1 MIPIRS
7 LVVAALFAVVALP
20 AAAADDVL
28 DAMEDAR
35 KAYQAGDMTKAK
47 QQLDLASQLVG
58 QKNAEGFAAMLPEPL
73 PGWTA
78 EKAETAAVGVS
89 VFGATTASRRYSK
102 GGNAQVEVRITGNST
117 IVMQFA
123 QFLINPSVA
132 GVMGK
137 LIRVGDQRAMQT
149 NEGSI
154 NMIVANKFLITVDGS
169 ADADAKLSYAK
180 AVDIAKL
187 SKM

>member
-20 AAAADDVL
+20 ALAADDVL

-89 VFGATTASRRYSK
+89 VFGASDREPA
-102 GGNAQVEVRITGNST
+102 
-117 IVMQFA
+117 
-123 QFLINPSVA
+123 L
-132 GVMGK
+132 
-137 LIRVGDQRAMQT
+137 
-149 NEGSI
+149 
-154 NMIVANKFLITVDGS
+154 
-169 ADADAKLSYAK
+169 
-180 AVDIAKL
+180 
-187 SKM
+187 